1 MGRAI
6 PTARAKGVRTSVN
19 RSQGLMSPG
28 AIPQQKTPVA
38 LIAEDMSHTPGQP
51 TPAGAGHGPEVGELP
66 PTACRWHDQ
75 AVCSGRHC
83 ELPQR
88 EAKVEP
94 AKKVKKKA
102 AEQGSEIPDPKDP
115 TWLEIR
121 QRTSGHLSFLA
132 SDLISSLPDRSL
144 CSHVV
149 VAAVQ
154 GIPSAICGTLC
165 LRTDRGPNLRHSPL
179 P

>member
-1 MGRAI
+1 
-6 PTARAKGVRTSVN
+6 
-19 RSQGLMSPG
+19 MSPG